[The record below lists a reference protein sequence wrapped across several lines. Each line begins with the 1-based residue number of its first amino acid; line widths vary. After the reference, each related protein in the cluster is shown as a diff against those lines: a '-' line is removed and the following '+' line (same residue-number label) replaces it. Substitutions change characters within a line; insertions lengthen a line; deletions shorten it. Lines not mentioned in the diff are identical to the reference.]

1 MCVLQC
7 VFGGVGVHVYGM
19 WPKIDLFS
27 GSKNPAVYVYYTT
40 CSWNFN
46 SSKVVFY
53 GEINVIVLLR
63 PVVEYCI
70 SVCQSSLSYIMQHVL
85 PMWEIQARQHIQ

>member
-1 MCVLQC
+1 MC

-53 GEINVIVLLR
+53 IQW
-63 PVVEYCI
+63 VVQMEK
-70 SVCQSSLSYIMQHVL
+70 L
-85 PMWEIQARQHIQ
+85 MWLFY